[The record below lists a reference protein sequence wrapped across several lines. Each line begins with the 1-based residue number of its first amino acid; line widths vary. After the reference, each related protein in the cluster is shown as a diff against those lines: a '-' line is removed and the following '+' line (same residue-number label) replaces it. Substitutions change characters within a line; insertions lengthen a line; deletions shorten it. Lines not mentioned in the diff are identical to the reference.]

1 MHGHE
6 TPTQGPWQ
14 FWSIAERQSAPPS
27 VCRGAYALSRLPLE
41 PWPRGPGPELADPA
55 AAKTRLP
62 DSHWEGSSF
71 LRPAGRAAP
80 PSSARTAGPL
90 PPLPPGRPGRSP
102 LLRPDGR
109 AAAPSSTRPAGP
121 LLPSPASR
129 PGRSARPAEPLLLFP
144 ESSARPAGPLL
155 PPLPLPGHGR
165 GRAGPPL
172 GRATACPP
180 NRRAHRRQ
188 ARPRAAPIP
197 PKPRQAPALSRTA
210 SMMCPAS
217 RCPRYHLRPSTAD
230 YVARRT
236 PLADTLTTFLNS
248 PHDALPSSTFPQPS
262 CSDFSFAE

>member
-109 AAAPSSTRPAGP
+109 AAVRGGGGAAGGGGGGWLAAVGRTCGGIELGVVAAPAPFGKD
-121 LLPSPASR
+121 
-129 PGRSARPAEPLLLFP
+129 GRFWR
-144 ESSARPAGPLL
+144 GN
-155 PPLPLPGHGR
+155 GR
-165 GRAGPPL
+165 V
-172 GRATACPP
+172 
-180 NRRAHRRQ
+180 RRALVSRQ
-188 ARPRAAPIP
+188 CAG
-197 PKPRQAPALSRTA
+197 
-210 SMMCPAS
+210 C
-217 RCPRYHLRPSTAD
+217 
-230 YVARRT
+230 
-236 PLADTLTTFLNS
+236 N
-248 PHDALPSSTFPQPS
+248 
-262 CSDFSFAE
+262 